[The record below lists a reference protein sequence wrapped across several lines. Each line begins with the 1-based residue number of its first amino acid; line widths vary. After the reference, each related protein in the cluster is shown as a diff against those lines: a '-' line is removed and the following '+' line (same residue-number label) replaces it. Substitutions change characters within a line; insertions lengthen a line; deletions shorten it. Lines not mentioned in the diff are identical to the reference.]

1 MIKLIPLTDTYS
13 ICQVTDIESIPAE
26 MYSAGFYSVTS
37 TGEEISVVTNCKT
50 KFPGLKTNEGWRG
63 FRVEGVVDFSLIGI
77 INTITSPLKEHKIS
91 VFVISTWNT
100 DYVFV
105 KEDSFDQAIEAL
117 KKSGL
122 VTIKIS

>member
-1 MIKLIPLTDTYS
+1 MITLIPLP
-13 ICQVTDIESIPAE
+13 DIYTIYQFSDKKAIPSE
-26 MYSAGFYSVTS
+26 ILTAGFYSVTS
-37 TGEEISVVTNCKT
+37 TEEEISIVTNCST
-50 KFPGLKTNEGWRG
+50 KFPGLKANEGWKG

-117 KKSGL
+117 KNSRL
-122 VTIKIS
+122 VTIKIH